1 MKPCTQAEI
10 DFYHTTGAHP
20 DFAYYIPEF
29 WGLLSLNQDA
39 TVAAAA
45 VEPSP
50 TVKSH
55 TRLSS
60 QVNGTAVSA
69 LQHGGRHSGQ
79 KILAESQIV
88 MENVTAGLRKP
99 NVLDVKLGVR
109 LWADDAP
116 PAKRQRLEEVAAN
129 TTSRPLG
136 FRIAG
141 MQTWMGPNF
150 ALQDGPGLDGYKRY
164 GKEYGRSFDEDTV
177 RKGFED
183 FFFVDSAGI
192 TKRLGKRVIKRFVE
206 DLRGLRDVLE
216 REESRMYSSSLLFV
230 YEGDGPGLEEDFAV
244 IGMQP
249 MLPGLSSV
257 DARVESSD
265 EATDSEEDCQLP
277 KVQAVKM
284 IDFAH
289 AAWTPGKG
297 PDENVLHG
305 IRSVIKILEELAN

>member
-1 MKPCTQAEI
+1 MKPCTQPEI
-10 DFYHTTGAHP
+10 DFYQTTSAHP

-29 WGLLSLNQDA
+29 WGLLSLSQDVA
-39 TVAAAA
+39 VAAAA
-45 VEPSP
+45 VERAS
-50 TVKSH
+50 TVNSH
-55 TRLSS
+55 SRVPS
-60 QVNGTAVSA
+60 QVNAMAMSA
-69 LQHGGRHSGQ
+69 LQQGGRHSGK

-116 PAKRQRLEEVAAN
+116 LAKRQRLEDVAAT
-129 TTSRPLG
+129 TTSQPLG

-141 MQTWMGPNF
+141 MQTWMGPNS
-150 ALQDGPGLDGYKRY
+150 AGQDGVGLDGYKRY
-164 GKEYGRSFDEDTV
+164 GKDYGRSFNVDTV
-177 RKGFED
+177 WKGFED
-183 FFFVDSAGI
+183 FFFVESAGI
-192 TKRLGKRVIKRFVE
+192 TRRLGKRVIKRFLE
-206 DLRGLRDVLE
+206 DLQGLRDVLE
-216 REESRMYSSSLLFV
+216 RKESRMYSSSLLFV

-244 IGMQP
+244 VGMQP
-249 MLPGLSSV
+249 IPLGSSFE
-257 DARVESSD
+257 DAGGESSD
-265 EATDSEEDCQLP
+265 EPTDGEEDCQLP

-289 AAWTPGKG
+289 AAWTPGQG